1 MAKLEDDILNEI
13 DAFIEEEK
21 KPKRKGR
28 PKKEVEEKIV
38 EEKPKKRGRK
48 KKEVIIEE
56 PVIEE
61 TIEDIVE
68 EEMNN
73 VSIVTEDTTEVPE
86 VEEEEE
92 LTAEVPVISEK
103 VIEEEE
109 EEDEDI
115 FITQSFQPIK
125 KKKRLKRSVIKFFKI
140 LIILTIL
147 GVVGFFIFN
156 KVLSIYN
163 STRPVNIYKAFV
175 NGIVEESTRVL
186 GNIDIDEYKLDIDVD
201 TNMKSYDY
209 LNDVNFGYGFNVI
222 ENKYHAK
229 EVKYQDYIYY
239 VENAEEVGVYTLID
253 DETVY
258 KKYTTALAYDSYTI
272 IAYLD
277 ENRTVDAS
285 KPNHVVNKEKTAKKL
300 SGVLDMTEEKILSL
314 LNKENMYQVYLK
326 KGISATEKEEIESLE
341 LPGIEFEG
349 ITKGTP
355 MGNKDDVYKSKYEES
370 SIRDLI
376 KFVSLNYD
384 NLDDIIE
391 GNGKIINDIL
401 KVEYIK
407 ELEDEIEI
415 NGENIEVKCLSIE
428 ITDEIIRE
436 YINELKRDNDLV
448 IKMAKLLNKDEDVL
462 IRYIEDKLNEMDGN
476 EFNLYVTKDYKLV
489 GFDYEIDGFRDVY
502 VYNYNDSY
510 DVSIKYDKYVKY
522 LLNSLGIN
530 VGSINNLNLK
540 INNDNK
546 VNVATDNKDKFN
558 LTVKEFDKSII
569 SFEYKNNSSTKVME
583 VVIKKDSIVIE
594 YKNDDG
600 KYFDIDITLSK
611 NEYTDMDLDDVVIS
625 SKKVNA
631 AADEFYSEMNR
642 DQKDTYN
649 LINDIIYGELS

>member
-1 MAKLEDDILNEI
+1 MARLEDDILNEI

-21 KPKRKGR
+21 KPKRKTR
-28 PKKEVEEKIV
+28 SKKEIEV
-38 EEKPKKRGRK
+38 EEKPKKRVRK
-48 KKEVIIEE
+48 KKEVLVEE

-86 VEEEEE
+86 VEE
-92 LTAEVPVISEK
+92 TIEVPEVEDEEVTTEDSVNSLE
-103 VIEEEE
+103 VIEEDE

-115 FITQSFQPIK
+115 YITQSFQPIK

-140 LIILTIL
+140 LIVLTIL
-147 GVVGFFIFN
+147 GVGGFFIFN

-175 NGIVEESTRVL
+175 DGVVEESTRAL

-209 LNDVNFGYGFNVI
+209 LNNGNFGYGFNV
-222 ENKYHAK
+222 K
-229 EVKYQDYIYY
+229 EDKYQDYIYY
-239 VENAEEVGVYTLID
+239 VDNYEEVGVYTLID
-253 DETVY
+253 DEKMY
-258 KKYTTALAYDSYTI
+258 KKYT
-272 IAYLD
+272 
-277 ENRTVDAS
+277 N
-285 KPNHVVNKEKTAKKL
+285 
-300 SGVLDMTEEKILSL
+300 
-314 LNKENMYQVYLK
+314 
-326 KGISATEKEEIESLE
+326 
-341 LPGIEFEG
+341 
-349 ITKGTP
+349 
-355 MGNKDDVYKSKYEES
+355 DDDIYKSKYEES

-407 ELEDEIEI
+407 EIEDEIEI
-415 NGENIEVKCLSIE
+415 NGENVEVKCLSIE
-428 ITDEIIRE
+428 FTDEIINE
-436 YINELKRDNDLV
+436 YIDELKKDNALV
-448 IKMAKLLNKDEDVL
+448 IKMAKLLNKDADAFV
-462 IRYIEDKLNEMDGN
+462 RYIEDKLSEIEGN
-476 EFNLYVTKDYKLV
+476 KFNLYITKDYKII

-502 VYNYNDSY
+502 VYKYNDSC

-522 LLNSLGIN
+522 LFNSLGIE
-530 VGSINNLNLK
+530 VGNINNINLNIK
-540 INNDNK
+540 EDNN
-546 VNVATDNKDKFN
+546 VNIATDNNDKFN
-558 LTVKEFDKSII
+558 LVVKEFDKSII

-600 KYFDIDITLSK
+600 KYFDMDITLSK
-611 NEYTDMDLDDVVIS
+611 NEYSDMDLDDVIIS
-625 SKKVNA
+625 SKKVNEA
-631 AADEFYSEMNR
+631 SDNFYSGMNK
-642 DQKDTYN
+642 DQRDTYN
-649 LINDIIYGELS
+649 LINDIIYGAR

>member
-13 DAFIEEEK
+13 DTFIEEEK

-38 EEKPKKRGRK
+38 EEKTKKRGRK

-56 PVIEE
+56 PVIE
-61 TIEDIVE
+61 DIVE

-73 VSIVTEDTTEVPE
+73 VSVVTEDTTEVPE
-86 VEEEEE
+86 VEGEEE
-92 LTAEVPVISEK
+92 LTAEVPVVSEEGIDEDEE
-103 VIEEEE
+103 VEEE
-109 EEDEDI
+109 EEDI
-115 FITQSFQPIK
+115 YITQSFQPIK

-209 LNDVNFGYGFNVI
+209 LNDSNFGYGFNV
-222 ENKYHAK
+222 K
-229 EVKYQDYIYY
+229 EDKYQDYIYY
-239 VENAEEVGVYTLID
+239 VDNYEEVGVYTLIN
-253 DETVY
+253 DEKMY
-258 KKYTTALAYDSYTI
+258 KKYT
-272 IAYLD
+272 
-277 ENRTVDAS
+277 N
-285 KPNHVVNKEKTAKKL
+285 N
-300 SGVLDMTEEKILSL
+300 
-314 LNKENMYQVYLK
+314 
-326 KGISATEKEEIESLE
+326 
-341 LPGIEFEG
+341 
-349 ITKGTP
+349 
-355 MGNKDDVYKSKYEES
+355 DDIYKSKYEES

-376 KFVSLNYD
+376 KFISLNYD

-448 IKMAKLLNKDEDVL
+448 IKMSKLLNKDEDIL
-462 IRYIEDKLNEMDGN
+462 IRYIEDKLSEMEGN
-476 EFNLYVTKDYKLV
+476 EFNLYITKDYKLV

-540 INNDNK
+540 INDDNK

-583 VVIKKDSIVIE
+583 AVIKKDSIVIE

-600 KYFDIDITLSK
+600 KYFDMDISLSK
-611 NEYTDMDLDDVVIS
+611 NEYNAMDLDDVVTS